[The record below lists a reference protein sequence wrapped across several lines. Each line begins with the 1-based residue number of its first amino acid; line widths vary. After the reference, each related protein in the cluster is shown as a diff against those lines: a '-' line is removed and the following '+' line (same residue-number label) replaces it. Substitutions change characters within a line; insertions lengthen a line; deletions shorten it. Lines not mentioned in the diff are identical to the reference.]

1 MDGWGGP
8 ISTLTAAA
16 GSAVRVKPNEA
27 NPYGCL
33 LVGLGVLVAERP
45 VQVSRGNGGRIPRG
59 YPDAPDHADGRTR
72 GQVQRPGHILRRLA
86 ARHMAGLAGDR
97 AAHRIQSRAEPG
109 RALERDPV
117 VGRAGPVQLPI
128 GQPADQG
135 PAGEIGEGGVD
146 LGQADVVSAGQRAA
160 PGQPPARF
168 AMHEGRRYPVGQHGR
183 GLGRCARGRGTGII
197 GRRRSL
203 GGRRRRLPGD
213 RIASSGGASGHS
225 ACRDRAA
232 SQDHDAVRM
241 PYARYRPMTTEAAR
255 SCGVRSSE
263 PVRPHGAPEVR
274 LFRFQRQLA
283 LTRPRPRARHG
294 PPWPARTRPLIFITD
309 EQKLNRRG
317 TNRRLLDVI

>member
-1 MDGWGGP
+1 ME
-8 ISTLTAAA
+8 TAA
-16 GSAVRVKPNEA
+16 GS
-27 NPYGCL
+27 
-33 LVGLGVLVAERP
+33 P
-45 VQVSRGNGGRIPRG
+45 VG
-59 YPDAPDHADGRTR
+59 YPDAPDHADRRTR

-117 VGRAGPVQLPI
+117 VGRAGPVQLPV

-168 AMHEGRRYPVGQHGR
+168 AMHERRRYPVGQHGR
-183 GLGRCARGRGTGII
+183 GLGRYARGRGTGVIR
-197 GRRRSL
+197 RRRSL

-225 ACRDRAA
+225 AGRDRAA
-232 SQDHDAVRM
+232 SQPITTGAEAGSPGAAV
-241 PYARYRPMTTEAAR
+241 AAR
-255 SCGVRSSE
+255 
-263 PVRPHGAPEVR
+263 EVR
-274 LFRFQRQLA
+274 LFRFQRQPA
-283 LTRPRPRARHG
+283 LTRPRPGRGR
-294 PPWPARTRPLIFITD
+294 PWPAGTRPLIFITD
-309 EQKLNRRG
+309 EQELNERG